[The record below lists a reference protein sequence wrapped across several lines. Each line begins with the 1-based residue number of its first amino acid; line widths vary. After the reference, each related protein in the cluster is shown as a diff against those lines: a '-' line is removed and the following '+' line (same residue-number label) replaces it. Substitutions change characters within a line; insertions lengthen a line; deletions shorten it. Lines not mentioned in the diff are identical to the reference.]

1 MNRRVALLLVLLL
14 ASAIALRGQ
23 GTARAAIQRPV
34 YTAGD
39 RWVYDLRG
47 SLDAFP
53 GSNGNATGNF
63 SLGLV
68 GRTEVAILGTDQIL
82 IDGEPTSVVR
92 VETRTSGFLNGTLSV
107 PGIPGDATVSGTL
120 SSLTT
125 ELWDAQAYLPIASNS
140 TATYRAT
147 VAQII
152 VIEFSTTIRV
162 NATTAY
168 TSLPPFGESAM
179 TVYTTVVVANTTSSF
194 SGRTF
199 TSENLTTLSGTWTR
213 EIVRETNVSVDAG
226 TFATTELN
234 QSLTA
239 FPGLA
244 GLTPAEGGNETAY
257 HSNSA
262 GNFVKREAYA
272 NGTRVAEMTLHS
284 YSYGSRGSGLPVL
297 EVSLLIALPIL
308 AALFVV
314 VWYRRR
320 KTKSRPPEGEARAR

>member
-1 MNRRVALLLVLLL
+1 MDRRVVLFLVVFLV
-14 ASAIALRGQ
+14 SAIAGQ

-68 GRTEVAILGTDQIL
+68 GRTEVAILGMDQIL
-82 IDGEPTSVVR
+82 IGGGVTSVVR

-125 ELWDAQAYLPIASNS
+125 ELWDAQAYLPIVSNS
-140 TATYRAT
+140 TVTYRAT

-152 VIEFSTTIRV
+152 VIEFSTTIRA

-168 TSLPPFGESAM
+168 TSLPPFGQSAM
-179 TVYTTVVVANTTSSF
+179 TAYTSVVVANTTSTF

-199 TSENLTTLSGTWTR
+199 TSENLTSLSGTWTR

-284 YSYGSRGSGLPVL
+284 YSYGSRASGLSVL
-297 EVSLLIALPIL
+297 DLFLLIAVPIFAVL
-308 AALFVV
+308 AVI
-314 VWYRRR
+314 VWVRRR
-320 KTKSRPPEGEARAR
+320 KPKPSPPGGEARAR